1 MGGFVRGC
9 GIRGERWREAG
20 LTGVDA
26 GEAVVPFGFRF
37 WVEGDEFEVR
47 VALVA
52 DEAGGVET
60 FAGGAED
67 AAGDGEGAVGAE
79 GAGLA
84 DCRGQVRG

>member
-1 MGGFVRGC
+1 MGHFLWGGGVGRG
-9 GIRGERWREAG
+9 RWREAG
-20 LTGVDA
+20 LTGVNP
-26 GEAVVPFGFRF
+26 GEAVVSFGFGF

-52 DEAGGVET
+52 DEAGWVET

-67 AAGDGEGAVGAE
+67 AAGDWEGAVGAE

-84 DCRGQVRG
+84 DRGG